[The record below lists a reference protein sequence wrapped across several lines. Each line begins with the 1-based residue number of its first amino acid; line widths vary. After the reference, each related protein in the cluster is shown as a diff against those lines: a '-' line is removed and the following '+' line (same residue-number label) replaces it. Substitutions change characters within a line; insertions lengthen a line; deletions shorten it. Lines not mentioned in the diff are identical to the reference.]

1 MTVSIAS
8 VLPPGVSV
16 RALVNRLVVG
26 WATLALALLFLDV
39 PFKHAVLVAE
49 MLLSQASLGAAFLIR
64 VVGVS
69 SPSLLLICGP
79 GLIVGGALSFALFQ
93 LGGRGVTGLAIALGL
108 GVASSV
114 YVLARVQGPNGG
126 AVVMAHVAGLTA
138 LAMSSEFKWLLIV
151 AATLLVVAA
160 AVTSNRQKSVVKLR
174 LIFV

>member
-1 MTVSIAS
+1 M
-8 VLPPGVSV
+8 
-16 RALVNRLVVG
+16 
-26 WATLALALLFLDV
+26 ALALLFLDV
-39 PFKHAVLVAE
+39 PFKHAVLVAA

-64 VVGVS
+64 VVGIS

-126 AVVMAHVAGLTA
+126 AGGAVVMAHVAGLTA